1 MTTQTTFEEYF
12 NFRID
17 RAQALTP
24 GKKLALTHQLLEEA
38 QQGRVPVGRDQVA
51 QLPVESRSVKA
62 VLAGEPVSIG
72 KARMQATGSATTM
85 LDKMQGLPHGARLGI
100 MVGLLI
106 GLSVIGFFVLNM
118 LFGRGDSAQARE
130 EAQPTQT
137 VSEIPVTPSG
147 SVVLSDTDP
156 GRKGSD
162 PASIQIGET
171 SFVLGRGEVDD
182 GVWKPTQAEW
192 LEGTQVRRVI
202 AIPLSALESPIRL
215 EDILRIRIRSG
226 ISVPYRVVEITEV
239 QRTQIEVLSSLEPS
253 LVVILFDDT
262 APSSRQVVI
271 AKLALSEMEI
281 AEEREENTYLVNGP
295 VGEINLRERPYGA
308 VVGVL
313 KNGTS
318 VAVQTDVEPVNDGGY
333 KWVRIETSYG
343 AAGWVASMYLTE
355 LPQ

>member
-1 MTTQTTFEEYF
+1 MTTKTTFEEYF

-24 GKKLALTHQLLEEA
+24 GKKLALTKQMLEEA
-38 QQGRVPVGRDQVA
+38 HQGRVPVGRDQVA

-72 KARMQATGSATTM
+72 KARMQATGGTATM
-85 LDKMQGLPHGARLGI
+85 LDTVQGLSGGARLGI
-100 MVGLLI
+100 VIGVLFVFLLI
-106 GLSVIGFFVLNM
+106 GFFGLRMV
-118 LFGRGDSAQARE
+118 FGGKDSDQANE
-130 EAQPTQT
+130 DAQPTPAM
-137 VSEIPVTPSG
+137 SVTPTAPFG
-147 SVVLSDTDP
+147 GVVLNDTDP
-156 GRKGSD
+156 GKQESD

-182 GVWKPTQAEW
+182 GVWEPTQAEW

-202 AIPLSALESPIRL
+202 AIPAKMLESPIKL
-215 EDILRIRIRSG
+215 EDILRIRLRSG
-226 ISVPYRVVEITEV
+226 VSIPYSVVDITAV

-262 APSSRQVVI
+262 ATSSRQVVI
-271 AKLALSEMEI
+271 AKLALSEMDI
-281 AEEREENTYLVNGP
+281 AEESEQNTYLVSGP

-318 VAVQTDVEPVNDGGY
+318 VEIQIDVEPVNDGGY
-333 KWVRIETSYG
+333 KWVRIKTSYG
-343 AAGWVASMYLTE
+343 AEGWVVSTYLTE
-355 LPQ
+355 LPK